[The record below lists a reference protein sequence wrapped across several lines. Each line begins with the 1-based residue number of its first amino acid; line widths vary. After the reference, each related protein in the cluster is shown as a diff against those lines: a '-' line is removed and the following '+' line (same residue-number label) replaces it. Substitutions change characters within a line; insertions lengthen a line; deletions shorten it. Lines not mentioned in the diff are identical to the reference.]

1 MKQEYPRWLK
11 ILVVAMLLPIGWLT
25 YTILTTDMGL
35 TYTLLDE
42 GVQIEHK
49 GFLIMLAEKKL
60 IPYDDITDI
69 QVLERVPKMRKL
81 YGLDGL
87 RTWIGDF
94 TSPEYGQT
102 ETGPLLSS
110 RLRTKPTS
118 LRPNMPPNSPGKCK
132 RNGNYDLN
140 ITTSIAIKK
149 TAKDGC
155 FFD

>member
-42 GVQIEHK
+42 GVQIEQK

-94 TSPEYGQT
+94 TSPEYGRVKVYISNRNWAAIIIKTKNQT
-102 ETGPLLSS
+102 YVITPEHAAQFA
-110 RLRTKPTS
+110 RQMQTKWE
-118 LRPNMPPNSPGKCK
+118 LRP
-132 RNGNYDLN
+132 
-140 ITTSIAIKK
+140 
-149 TAKDGC
+149 
-155 FFD
+155 